1 MHQDEAAAPSGA
13 LSKHGGLTC
22 YLGGGVDFDSKTVLN
37 ALFAC
42 DAERLR
48 ETAHILYAQFPTK
61 IDDRFS
67 GGRHRA
73 LWNKVEGEGFPPK
86 QMTAKFRGGAV
97 SKAKDDHRH
106 WMDEDLGVSPH
117 TMKLGKVG
125 DELLPMGKC
134 SLCIVAEP
142 LQGGFEGGAVR

>member
-1 MHQDEAAAPSGA
+1 MWD
-13 LSKHGGLTC
+13 
-22 YLGGGVDFDSKTVLN
+22 
-37 ALFAC
+37 
-42 DAERLR
+42 
-48 ETAHILYAQFPTK
+48 
-61 IDDRFS
+61 
-67 GGRHRA
+67 
-73 LWNKVEGEGFPPK
+73 KVEGEGFRP
-86 QMTAKFRGGAV
+86 MAVKFGDGAV

-106 WMDEDLGVSPH
+106 WMDEGLGVSPH